1 MEAQRVQVTCPGN
14 YFFFDVPHITHTHC
28 LQQSSSSFSPST
40 SSPEFFISENGT
52 SHRYPDI
59 YIRELGVTVDPFSPS
74 ITVFVCHHLLLIV
87 SYLSYPQPRLHLF
100 FFWLRRKACGI
111 LVSQSEIEPRT
122 PAVEA
127 QSPNLWAT
135 REVPPSPSPLLFFPD
150 SGLLQPDL
158 GH

>member
-100 FFWLRRKACGI
+100 FFLAVPQGLWDLSFPIRD
-111 LVSQSEIEPRT
+111 RT
-122 PAVEA
+122 
-127 QSPNLWAT
+127 QD
-135 REVPPSPSPLLFFPD
+135 PS
-150 SGLLQPDL
+150 SGSTES
-158 GH
+158 